1 MFKRFIVLIVVV
13 ACIYTAWSMLRPVTI
28 VAVHDGNTIIVENF
42 PLLKSRQIA
51 WWEENKKM
59 IKDKY
64 DIPSADKEGYYAIY
78 IQGFGDGYR
87 IDSQLDHDSDLLC
100 FKDMPEKAN
109 CIEKDPLL
117 TVGNTRNARSYFE

>member
-13 ACIYTAWSMLRPVTI
+13 ACVYTAWSMLRPVTI

-64 DIPSADKEGYYAIY
+64 DIPLADKDGYYAIY

-87 IDSQLDHDSDLLC
+87 MDSQLDQDSDLLC
-100 FKDMPEKAN
+100 FKDMPVKDN

-117 TVGNTRNARSYFE
+117 TVGNARNAPNYFE